1 LCILNSGS
9 TILGLAACDE
19 VDKGTSNGGGKSEM
33 GPMTEVL
40 TNTAVA
46 GAAYFTSSGTAGAT
60 DEKGI
65 SKRNHG
71 GTVELRLGS
80 LIIGKIKA
88 VPIVTPTEL
97 TRIGASGRKTRSSY
111 RSRWI
116 RTAKL
121 KMAFPLANVAI
132 RIVKIVPEACCELS

>member
-1 LCILNSGS
+1 MCILNSGS

-19 VDKGTSNGGGKSEM
+19 VNNGTSNIGGKSEM

-46 GAAYFTSSGTAGAT
+46 GVAYLISSGTAGAT
-60 DEKGI
+60 DEKRI

-97 TRIGASGRKTRSSY
+97 TADRSIGPQNTLILLQPLDTDGKAKNGISSGQCSY
-111 RSRWI
+111 TYSKDCSRGM
-116 RTAKL
+116 L
-121 KMAFPLANVAI
+121 
-132 RIVKIVPEACCELS
+132 

>member
-1 LCILNSGS
+1 M
-9 TILGLAACDE
+9 GLVACDE
-19 VDKGTSNGGGKSEM
+19 VNNGTSNIGGKSEM

-40 TNTAVA
+40 TNTADAGVA
-46 GAAYFTSSGTAGAT
+46 YLTSSGTAGAT

-80 LIIGKIKA
+80 LIIGKIK
-88 VPIVTPTEL
+88 P
-97 TRIGASGRKTRSSY
+97 
-111 RSRWI
+111 
-116 RTAKL
+116 
-121 KMAFPLANVAI
+121 MAFPLANVAM